1 MKGWPH
7 SCKFETVFRV
17 VRSAQWNV
25 TLLEISPVTA
35 PQRLIAHVTSHAPS
49 QGRFLPRLNPLDMCQ
64 QVVTVLALC
73 KLKRWWSTHLRR
85 CFLSIRTHVG
95 ILNALPMAAGNVWFH
110 RNPSAQWNVFFPKAI
125 KLQSKIQVRFHW
137 ALLRLCIHGNSQI
150 VNYFLN
156 EHILLFAG
164 ISEFCPAKWKCIW
177 TYSPAACNATLL

>member
-1 MKGWPH
+1 MTPFLQVWNCFQ
-7 SCKFETVFRV
+7 SCQKRTVKCHAARNLTSYGPAAIDCT
-17 VRSAQWNV
+17 RYQSR
-25 TLLEISPVTA
+25 TLS
-35 PQRLIAHVTSHAPS
+35 R
-49 QGRFLPRLNPLDMCQ
+49 
-64 QVVTVLALC
+64 TVLASFKPIRYVPAGCHCARFVC
-73 KLKRWWSTHLRR
+73 KLKRWWSTHLCG

-164 ISEFCPAKWKCIW
+164 ISEFGPAKWKCIW